1 MKTSNKYGQFN
12 ESNAFEMSSLINKVG
27 CFLCV
32 DVVLHFALSCMHL
45 PFMKEFCEMETKS
58 IAQDLGD
65 QFHEAIDQV

>member
-1 MKTSNKYGQFN
+1 M
-12 ESNAFEMSSLINKVG
+12 
-27 CFLCV
+27 
-32 DVVLHFALSCMHL
+32 L